1 MSINV
6 DPESLKFLAEDVDLA
21 ILRATSALRKE
32 NESLKKESESLK
44 KQIAD
49 LRSVAPEKTAEI
61 VSHGSISA
69 IGEYSTV
76 SVVKSHSL
84 GVTPS
89 STMLSFGIHD
99 SASYSAYAYVSAV
112 TSTTV
117 TISVP
122 AGYAVG
128 NVFVL
133 LLK

>member
-6 DPESLKFLAEDVDLA
+6 DPESLKSLAEDVDLA
-21 ILRATSALRKE
+21 ILRATSALRNE
-32 NESLKKESESLK
+32 NESLK

-49 LRSVAPEKTAEI
+49 LKSAVPEKTAEI

-69 IGEYSTV
+69 TGGHTV

-84 GVTPS
+84 GVIPS
-89 STMLSFGIHD
+89 STMVSFSIYD
-99 SASYSAYAYVSAV
+99 PASYAAYVYVSAV

-122 AGYAVG
+122 SGYAVG